1 MQAATALETKFPEQ
15 ILEFYQ
21 KGLGSYNVSAD
32 RKVYAEQAKVALK
45 IRYMFIN
52 VMNQPEKWKNMVQ
65 EMKFL
70 NKQRKAFFEEFSKI
84 IPDWNVT

>member
-1 MQAATALETKFPEQ
+1 ML
-15 ILEFYQ
+15 
-21 KGLGSYNVSAD
+21 
-32 RKVYAEQAKVALK
+32 
-45 IRYMFIN
+45 IN

-84 IPDWNVT
+84 IPDWECNVTAPSPKGEGAVTRGYCSLGLVTARLNLYLKKSLI